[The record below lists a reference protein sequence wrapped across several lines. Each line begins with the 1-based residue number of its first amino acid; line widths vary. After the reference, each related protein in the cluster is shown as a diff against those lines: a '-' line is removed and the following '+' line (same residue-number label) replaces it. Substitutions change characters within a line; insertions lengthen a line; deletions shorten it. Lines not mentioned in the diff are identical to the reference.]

1 MNDKKISKLLNSQM
15 CVMKE
20 LKQEVEILLNN
31 NRQDEALRFAQIL
44 DRLSK
49 SAVEISRLVKR

>member
-1 MNDKKISKLLNSQM
+1 
-15 CVMKE
+15 MKE